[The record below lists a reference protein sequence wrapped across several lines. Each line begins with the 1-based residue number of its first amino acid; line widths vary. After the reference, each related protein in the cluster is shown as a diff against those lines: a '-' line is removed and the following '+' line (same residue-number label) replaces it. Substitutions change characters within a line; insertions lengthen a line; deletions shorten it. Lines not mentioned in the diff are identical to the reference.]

1 MQRLLKGYD
10 PEKLLL
16 KNLRADANKLLLK
29 FQKEV
34 KSVKIVDSP
43 DSQNNKK
50 IACIYFLS
58 SSDGTQIVQI

>member
-50 IACIYFLS
+50 IALS
-58 SSDGTQIVQI
+58 LIHI